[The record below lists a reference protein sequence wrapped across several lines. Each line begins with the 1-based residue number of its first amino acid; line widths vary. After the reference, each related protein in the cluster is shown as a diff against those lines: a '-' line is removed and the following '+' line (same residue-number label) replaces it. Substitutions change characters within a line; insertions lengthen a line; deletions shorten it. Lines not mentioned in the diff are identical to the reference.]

1 MIPQGATPT
10 FVMTLPEDVDLTQ
23 ASKVVASFRCSGVQ
37 INVETPELELTAT
50 TATVR
55 LTQAQTLAW
64 EHRSALKVQLNW
76 LTQDGVRTASS
87 VWEGV
92 VDEQLLTEVMS

>member
-10 FVMTLPEDVDLTQ
+10 FVLTLPEDVDLTQ

-37 INVETPELELTAT
+37 YNVETPELELTAT
-50 TATVR
+50 TATAQ
-55 LTQAQTLAW
+55 LTQEQTLAW
-64 EHRSALKVQLNW
+64 DEGDTLKVQLNW
-76 LTQDGVRTASS
+76 LMPDGVRAASS

-92 VDEQLLTEVMS
+92 VDKQLLTEVMR